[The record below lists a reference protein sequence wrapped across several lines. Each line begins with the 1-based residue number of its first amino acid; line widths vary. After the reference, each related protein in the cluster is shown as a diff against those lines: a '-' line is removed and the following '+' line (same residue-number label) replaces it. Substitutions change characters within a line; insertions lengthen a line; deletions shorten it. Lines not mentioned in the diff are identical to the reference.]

1 MGKPLDHD
9 SVAPIV
15 LLEAHR
21 YVDLATD
28 AAIARIA
35 RVMIPRGAP
44 SSDVS
49 GFGRTLT
56 ALT

>member
-21 YVDLATD
+21 YVDLAAD
-28 AAIARIA
+28 EAIARIA
-35 RVMIPRGAP
+35 RVMEQCGAGKSVP
-44 SSDVS
+44 
-49 GFGRTLT
+49 
-56 ALT
+56 